1 MAVVFT
7 IPSYLRPFTDN
18 LGEVE
23 LDASPATVG
32 EALRALW
39 QVYPGV
45 RDRVADE
52 RGEIRLHI
60 NVFVGAESIRHTG
73 GLDTPLPSH
82 RSDITIVPAV
92 SGG

>member
-7 IPSYLRPFTDN
+7 IPSYLRAFTDN
-18 LGEVE
+18 RAEVE
-23 LDASPATVG
+23 LDASPGTVRD
-32 EALRALW
+32 ALRALW

-45 RDRVADE
+45 RDRVTDE
-52 RGEIRLHI
+52 RGQVRPHI
-60 NVFVGAESIRHTG
+60 NVFVGTESIRYTG
-73 GLDTPLPSH
+73 GLDTPLPTD

>member
-1 MAVVFT
+1 MAVTFT

-18 LGEVE
+18 RAEVE
-23 LDASPATVG
+23 VDVPPGTVRD
-32 EALRALW
+32 ALRALW
-39 QVYPGV
+39 QIYPGV

-52 RGEIRLHI
+52 RGEIRHHI
-60 NVFVGAESIRHTG
+60 NVFVGTESIRYTG